1 MTIGGMVSWIFLDKL
16 MYEDAFFLFVL
27 MNKVNP
33 FVLIICTYV
42 QNIDFDLLLFQAWD
56 NHLKRNQSVVV
67 DLFQGQV
74 KIQSFLSIVISPFL
88 LVELLYILPQSVIL
102 NSLYIWTILV
112 LYQISNY
119 ESHISDCK
127 WLICSSSLKSGV
139 WSVAMSVLGLTHS
152 LSSPCLSLWTT
163 RYMLKL

>member
-74 KIQSFLSIVISPFL
+74 KIQSFLSIVISPF
-88 LVELLYILPQSVIL
+88 VELLYILPQSVIL
-102 NSLYIWTILV
+102 NMKYFSFV
-112 LYQISNY
+112 
-119 ESHISDCK
+119 SDQ
-127 WLICSSSLKSGV
+127 
-139 WSVAMSVLGLTHS
+139 
-152 LSSPCLSLWTT
+152 
-163 RYMLKL
+163 

>member
-74 KIQSFLSIVISPFL
+74 KNSII
-88 LVELLYILPQSVIL
+88 
-102 NSLYIWTILV
+102 SLYCDFPFFACRTAL
-112 LYQISNY
+112 
-119 ESHISDCK
+119 HIASKCDFE
-127 WLICSSSLKSGV
+127 
-139 WSVAMSVLGLTHS
+139 
-152 LSSPCLSLWTT
+152 LSLNMK
-163 RYMLKL
+163 YFSFVSDQ

>member
-74 KIQSFLSIVISPFL
+74 KIQSFLSVVISPFL

-102 NSLYIWTILV
+102 NSLYI
-112 LYQISNY
+112 
-119 ESHISDCK
+119 
-127 WLICSSSLKSGV
+127 
-139 WSVAMSVLGLTHS
+139 
-152 LSSPCLSLWTT
+152 
-163 RYMLKL
+163 